1 MKRRRK
7 LQAVAINPLIVGL
20 SLMALSGRAG
30 AQALCLNPAP
40 TSEND
45 PRRKLGT
52 FAIASLISGSFGKV
66 SGALLS

>member
-7 LQAVAINPLIVGL
+7 LQAVAINPLIVDL
-20 SLMALSGRAG
+20 LLMALSGRAG

-52 FAIASLISGSFGKV
+52 FAIASLIQEASGKSAGRY
-66 SGALLS
+66 